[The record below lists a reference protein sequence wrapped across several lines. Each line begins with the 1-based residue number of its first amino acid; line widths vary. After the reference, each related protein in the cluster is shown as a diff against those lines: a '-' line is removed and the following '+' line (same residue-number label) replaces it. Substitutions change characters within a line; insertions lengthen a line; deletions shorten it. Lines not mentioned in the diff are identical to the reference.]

1 MGWLRR
7 VATNAC
13 GSIISSL
20 AYFLKIAS
28 KDPTMPH
35 LGQWIFKGYV
45 HDRNFVGRWRETSTV
60 VGMAGLEG
68 SFVMTLRREMS

>member
-1 MGWLRR
+1 
-7 VATNAC
+7 
-13 GSIISSL
+13 
-20 AYFLKIAS
+20 
-28 KDPTMPH
+28 MPH
-35 LGQWIFKGYV
+35 LGQWIFKGYI